1 MLAGY
6 GWREGQKLS
15 ERLEQVARLRKIDTG
30 GRTSGMPPQ
39 APKPFHLR
47 LMAYATERPWF
58 MLVAVLPS
66 LLAAVYYGLIASDI
80 YVSEARF
87 IVRSTSQ
94 PQNANFLGSFLQT
107 VGIARSQDDA
117 FSVQD
122 YILSRDIVG
131 RLAENEDLRA
141 VLSRPEGDFLRR
153 YPPPWGRNTFEQ
165 LYETYQAFV
174 DVVYDN
180 STGISMLTV
189 EAFRPE
195 DAHTL
200 AAAIL
205 RYSEDLI
212 NRMNDRARA
221 DSLDIARREVTL
233 AEERVAKA
241 QEAMTGYRLRT
252 SILDPEVTAG
262 AVLELV
268 AQLSVELATTQT
280 LLQETMQAA
289 PASPQ
294 IEPLRNR
301 IAALQT
307 QINAERRKVIGN
319 DDAMALQLSEYERLL
334 LEREF
339 ATKALASATLS
350 LETARVEAQR
360 QQLYLEAVV
369 APNNPDYPLLPRR
382 LRAIFVVTASAF
394 MIFGIGWLVSASV
407 REHTGR

>member
-1 MLAGY
+1 MDNRPLRFDEFERHWNQVIFFSATPGPYELAV
-6 GWREGQKLS
+6 S
-15 ERLEQVARLRKIDTG
+15 TQVVQQVIRPTG
-30 GRTSGMPPQ
+30 
-39 APKPFHLR
+39 
-47 LMAYATERPWF
+47 
-58 MLVAVLPS
+58 
-66 LLAAVYYGLIASDI
+66 
-80 YVSEARF
+80 
-87 IVRSTSQ
+87 
-94 PQNANFLGSFLQT
+94 
-107 VGIARSQDDA
+107 
-117 FSVQD
+117 
-122 YILSRDIVG
+122 
-131 RLAENEDLRA
+131 
-141 VLSRPEGDFLRR
+141 
-153 YPPPWGRNTFEQ
+153 
-165 LYETYQAFV
+165 
-174 DVVYDN
+174 
-180 STGISMLTV
+180 
-189 EAFRPE
+189 
-195 DAHTL
+195 
-200 AAAIL
+200 
-205 RYSEDLI
+205 
-212 NRMNDRARA
+212 
-221 DSLDIARREVTL
+221 
-233 AEERVAKA
+233 
-241 QEAMTGYRLRT
+241 
-252 SILDPEVTAG
+252 ILDPEVTAG